1 MDVMP
6 DLVILLG
13 IQPNRKSFKPP
24 VPYRLD
30 AIDFSQHTIGCS
42 RPVIKVSAHGKHVM
56 SSSPVPLKEPRV
68 FLSSVGRVD
77 DHGLP
82 HRHLDVLKSSFFKL
96 ICQASNCE
104 SSRYIS
110 LKLLSKPSLYFTYVP
125 GLPASLKNES
135 SCRPSVGSF
144 LIVRLSKIIIYI
156 MSLTVRLVCML
167 FAVLLLGLLV
177 VDHVSAMHMGQ
188 RNNNGVIELL
198 VAGLVAKLL
207 QEHHHG

>member
-135 SCRPSVGSF
+135 SCRPSGIIFSDADCCCAVVPGKADYYLHHVPNRETCLYALCCPPSWTSGSGPR
-144 LIVRLSKIIIYI
+144 IRHAYGSEKQ
-156 MSLTVRLVCML
+156 
-167 FAVLLLGLLV
+167 
-177 VDHVSAMHMGQ
+177 Q
-188 RNNNGVIELL
+188 RR
-198 VAGLVAKLL
+198 
-207 QEHHHG
+207 H